1 MTTKKG
7 SDTKDKIFNA
17 AIKVFVKK
25 GFSASTTAE
34 IAEEAGVAQG
44 TIFRY
49 YKTKKDILR
58 GVMIEYIDKFE
69 EFADFNSVQKVIED
83 NKDKCLDEILKMI
96 VLNRYEAFKK
106 NFHISKVIHYE
117 MQFHDD
123 IKDMH
128 MKKCKEKEGLIMKH
142 ILQHID
148 IDGDKYKQLGQKS
161 LSVIFTSMMFGMF
174 FQRLNGVRGNDEIP
188 IEKEI
193 DIIIDVFFNGI
204 LKR

>member
-96 VLNRYEAFKK
+96 VLNRYEVFKK

-117 MQFHDD
+117 MQFHED
-123 IKDMH
+123 IMDMH
-128 MKKCKEKEGLIMKH
+128 LKKCNEKEGVIMKQ

-148 IDGDKYKQLGQKS
+148 IDPDKYKKLDQKS
-161 LSVIFTSMMFGMF
+161 LSIIFTSMMFGMF

-188 IEKEI
+188 IEKEV

>member
-7 SDTKDKIFNA
+7 ADTKEKIFNA
-17 AIKVFVKK
+17 ALKVFAKK
-25 GFSASTTAE
+25 GFSAATTAE

-69 EFADFNSVQKVIED
+69 EFADFNSIQNIIEH
-83 NKDKCLDEILKMI
+83 NKDKPLDEILKLI

-123 IKDMH
+123 IMDMH
-128 MKKCKEKEGLIMKH
+128 LKKCNEKEGTIMKH

-148 IDGDKYKQLGQKS
+148 IDTDKYKQLDQKS
-161 LSVIFTSMMFGMF
+161 ISIIFTSMMFGMF

-193 DIIIDVFFNGI
+193 DILIDVFFNGI

>member
-1 MTTKKG
+1 MATKKG
-7 SDTKDKIFNA
+7 TDTKEKIFNA
-17 AIKVFVKK
+17 ALKVFAKK
-25 GFSASTTAE
+25 GFSAATTAE

-58 GVMIEYIDKFE
+58 GVMIEYVDKFD
-69 EFADFNSVQKVIED
+69 EFADFDSIQKIIED
-83 NKDKCLDEILKMI
+83 NAEKPLDEILKLI
-96 VLNRYEAFKK
+96 VLNRYKAFKK

-123 IKDMH
+123 IMDMH
-128 MKKCKEKEGLIMKH
+128 LKKCKEKEGLVMKH

-148 IDGDKYKQLGQKS
+148 IDEDKYKKLGQKS
-161 LSVIFTSMMFGMF
+161 LSIIFTSMMFGMF

>member
-1 MTTKKG
+1 MTVKK
-7 SDTKDKIFNA
+7 SIDTKEKIFNA
-17 AIKVFVKK
+17 ALKVFGKK
-25 GFSASTTAE
+25 GFSAATTAE

-69 EFADFNSVQKVIED
+69 EFIDFGSIQNIIED
-83 NKDKCLDEILKMI
+83 NKDKPLDEILKLI
-96 VLNRYEAFKK
+96 VLNRYEVFKK
-106 NFHISKVIHYE
+106 HFHISKVIHYE
-117 MQFHDD
+117 MQFHED

-128 MKKCKEKEGLIMKH
+128 LKKCKEKEGLVMKH
-142 ILQHID
+142 ILEHID
-148 IDGDKYKQLGQKS
+148 VDREKYKQLDLKS

-174 FQRLNGVRGNDEIP
+174 FQRLNGIRGNDEIP

-193 DIIIDVFFNGI
+193 DIIIDVFFNGV

>member
-7 SDTKDKIFNA
+7 TDTKEKIFNA
-17 AIKVFVKK
+17 ALKVFGKK
-25 GFSASTTAE
+25 GFSAATTAE

-58 GVMIEYIDKFE
+58 GVMLEYIDKFE
-69 EFADFNSVQKVIED
+69 EFVDFNSIQNVIED
-83 NKDKCLDEILKMI
+83 NKDKPLDEILKLI
-96 VLNRYEAFKK
+96 VLNRYEVFKK

-117 MQFHDD
+117 MQFHED
-123 IKDMH
+123 IMDMH
-128 MKKCKEKEGLIMKH
+128 LQKCKEKEGTVMKH

-148 IDGDKYKQLGQKS
+148 IDGDKYKQLDQKS
-161 LSVIFTSMMFGMF
+161 LSIIFTSMMFGMF
-174 FQRLNGVRGNDEIP
+174 FQRLNGIRGNDEVP

-193 DIIIDVFFNGI
+193 DIIIDVFFNGV

>member
-1 MTTKKG
+1 MATKKG
-7 SDTKDKIFNA
+7 IDTKEKIFNA
-17 AIKVFVKK
+17 ALKVFAKK
-25 GFSASTTAE
+25 GFSAATTAE

-69 EFADFNSVQKVIED
+69 EFADFNSIQNIIED
-83 NKDKCLDEILKMI
+83 NKDKPLDEILKLI
-96 VLNRYEAFKK
+96 VLNRYKAFKK

-123 IKDMH
+123 IMDMH
-128 MKKCKEKEGLIMKH
+128 VKKCNEKEGTIMKH

-148 IDGDKYKQLGQKS
+148 IDTDKYKQLDQKS
-161 LSVIFTSMMFGMF
+161 LSIIFTSMMFGMF

-193 DIIIDVFFNGI
+193 DILIDVFFNGI

>member
-96 VLNRYEAFKK
+96 VLNRYEVFKK

-117 MQFHDD
+117 MQFHED
-123 IKDMH
+123 IMDMH
-128 MKKCKEKEGLIMKH
+128 LKKCNEKEGAIMKQ

-148 IDGDKYKQLGQKS
+148 IDPDKYKKLDQKS
-161 LSVIFTSMMFGMF
+161 LSIIFTSMMFGMF

-188 IEKEI
+188 IEKEV

>member
-7 SDTKDKIFNA
+7 NDTKEKIFNA
-17 AIKVFVKK
+17 AIKVFAKK
-25 GFSASTTAE
+25 GFSAATSAE

-58 GVMIEYIDKFE
+58 GVMIEYIDKFD
-69 EFADFNSVQKVIED
+69 EFAEFDSIQNIIED
-83 NKDKCLDEILKMI
+83 NKYKPLDEILKLI
-96 VLNRYEAFKK
+96 VLNRYEVFKK

-123 IKDMH
+123 IMDMH
-128 MKKCKEKEGLIMKH
+128 LKKCKEKEGTVMKH

-148 IDGDKYKQLGQKS
+148 IDEDKYKPLDKNS
-161 LSVIFTSMMFGMF
+161 LAIIFTSMMFGMF
-174 FQRLNGVRGNDEIP
+174 FQRLNGIRGNNSVP